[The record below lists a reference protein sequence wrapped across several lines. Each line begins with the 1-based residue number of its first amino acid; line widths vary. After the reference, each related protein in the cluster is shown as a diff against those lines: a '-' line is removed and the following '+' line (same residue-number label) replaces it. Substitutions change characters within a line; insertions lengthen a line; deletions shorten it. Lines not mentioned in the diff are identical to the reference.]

1 MPGREE
7 PDDSLRARARWSS
20 LASGSLRATCAAALA
35 LAVWSGWL
43 IYRSSFVV
51 AGTRYF
57 SLFDDAMISMVYAKN
72 FVEGFGLN
80 WARFG
85 PPVEGFTSPLWTF
98 AMIPVN
104 ALPLALP
111 VRALVVQLEALAL
124 LVANRFAVRW
134 LARAHF
140 TAPGA
145 PHALPAVVLT
155 AGFFP

>member
-1 MPGREE
+1 MHDR
-7 PDDSLRARARWSS
+7 SLRGTIVSALV
-20 LASGSLRATCAAALA
+20 LAGWA
-35 LAVWSGWL
+35 GWL

-51 AGTRYF
+51 GGTRYF

-85 PPVEGFTSPLWTF
+85 PPVEGFTHPLWMF

-111 VRALVVQLEALAL
+111 VR
-124 LVANRFAVRW
+124 
-134 LARAHF
+134 
-140 TAPGA
+140 
-145 PHALPAVVLT
+145 PA
-155 AGFFP
+155 

>member
-1 MPGREE
+1 MTGPAAR
-7 PDDSLRARARWSS
+7 DRSLRAPPRSPS
-20 LASGSLRATCAAALA
+20 LADGSLRATCVAAIALA
-35 LAVWSGWL
+35 LWSGWL
-43 IYRSSFVV
+43 VYRSSFVV

-85 PPVEGFTSPLWTF
+85 PPVEGFTNPLWTF

-111 VRALVVQLEALAL
+111 VRPLLVQLLSAILLA
-124 LVANRFAVRW
+124 ANLF
-134 LARAHF
+134 
-140 TAPGA
+140 
-145 PHALPAVVLT
+145 
-155 AGFFP
+155 

>member
-1 MPGREE
+1 MPA
-7 PDDSLRARARWSS
+7 PDCERTQ
-20 LASGSLRATCAAALA
+20 RATITTALA
-35 LAVWSGWL
+35 LAIWSGWL

-57 SLFDDAMISMVYAKN
+57 SLFDDAMIGMVYAKN

-85 PPVEGFTSPLWTF
+85 PPVEGFTCPLWVF

-111 VRALVVQLEALAL
+111 LRPL
-124 LVANRFAVRW
+124 
-134 LARAHF
+134 
-140 TAPGA
+140 
-145 PHALPAVVLT
+145 
-155 AGFFP
+155 

>member
-1 MPGREE
+1 MTDATER
-7 PDDSLRARARWSS
+7 DSSLR
-20 LASGSLRATCAAALA
+20 GTIAAAVA
-35 LAVWSGWL
+35 LAAWSGWL

-85 PPVEGFTSPLWTF
+85 PPVEGFTCPLWTF
-98 AMIPVN
+98 AMIPIN
-104 ALPLALP
+104 ALPVALP
-111 VRALVVQLEALAL
+111 VRPLLVQLLSAILLA
-124 LVANRFAVRW
+124 ANLFAVRS
-134 LARAHF
+134 LVRAHF

-145 PHALPAVVLT
+145 A
-155 AGFFP
+155 

>member
-1 MPGREE
+1 M
-7 PDDSLRARARWSS
+7 
-20 LASGSLRATCAAALA
+20 
-35 LAVWSGWL
+35 AVWSGWL

-51 AGTRYF
+51 ADTRYF

-85 PPVEGFTSPLWTF
+85 APVEGFTHPLWMF

-111 VRALVVQLEALAL
+111 VRPLVVQLASVVL
-124 LVANRFAVRW
+124 LVANVFAVRS
-134 LARAHF
+134 LVREHF
-140 TAPGA
+140 TSPGA
-145 PHALPAVVLT
+145 RHVWPAVVLT
-155 AGFFP
+155 AGYFPLVHWS